1 MFLGII
7 LILLF
12 VSVFAGLMTSGLW
25 SNTITLIN
33 VLLAGTIATCYFEPV
48 ADFFE
53 TQEPSY
59 TYLWDFFAIWLIFCL
74 VMIFLRFATDF
85 VSRIKVKFFMPVER
99 VGNIVM
105 ALWVSWVMV
114 CFTLATFHTAP
125 LARNFLGG
133 AFQPKPNSRML
144 FNIGPDQFW
153 LGWVHRETGGPL
165 SRIGTVS
172 QFDPSGEFILKYG
185 SRRDE
190 FDHQIGLT
198 KSKTGG

>member
-1 MFLGII
+1 M
-7 LILLF
+7 
-12 VSVFAGLMTSGLW
+12 
-25 SNTITLIN
+25 
-33 VLLAGTIATCYFEPV
+33 IATCYFEPL
-48 ADFFE
+48 ADFPE
-53 TQEPSY
+53 KLWSLAY

-74 VMIFLRFATDF
+74 AMIFLRFATDF
-85 VSRIKVKFFMPVER
+85 GSHIKVKFFMPVER
-99 VGNIVM
+99 AGGIIM

-172 QFDPSGEFILKYG
+172 QFDPSGELILKYG